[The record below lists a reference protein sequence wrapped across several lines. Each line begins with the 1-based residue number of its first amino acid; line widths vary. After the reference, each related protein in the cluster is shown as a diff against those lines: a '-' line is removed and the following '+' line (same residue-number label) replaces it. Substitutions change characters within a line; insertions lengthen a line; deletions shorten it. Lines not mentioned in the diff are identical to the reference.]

1 MIRTLQVRP
10 NRETNRL
17 LGLAFAG
24 DRDAGGELFT
34 GHVPALYRAALRV
47 LGTHEDA
54 EDAVQNGLLAAWR
67 NLKRFEGRSQFSTWL
82 TRIVVNEALQEK
94 RRNRAHTIRSLDAES
109 DDHSAKPLA
118 NYISDHRPN
127 PEEKYARKEMVATL
141 QERLNDLPEVYR
153 SALRL
158 RDVEG
163 ISTKRASQVL
173 GVSQGTL
180 KSRLYRGRQMILK
193 RDVTRDHR
201 WRTNPYERPHN
212 ATKTQGDRD
221 PCD

>member
-1 MIRTLQVRP
+1 LIRTFQVRP

-24 DRDAGGELFT
+24 DRDAGSELFT

-82 TRIVVNEALQEK
+82 TRIVVNEALQEI
-94 RRNRAHTIRSLDAES
+94 RRNRTRALISLDGEAN
-109 DDHSAKPLA
+109 DYYAKPLS
-118 NYISDHRPN
+118 NYISDPRPN

-141 QERLNDLPEVYR
+141 QEKLNDLPEVYR
-153 SALRL
+153 AVLQL

-163 ISTKRASQVL
+163 ISTRRACEVL

-180 KSRLYRGRQMILK
+180 KSRLYRGRKMTLK
-193 RDVTRDHR
+193 RDLTREPR
-201 WRTNPYERPHN
+201 WRANPYK
-212 ATKTQGDRD
+212 ASAQ
-221 PCD
+221 C